1 MYTMKQNEKFW
12 KKTEKSEKYKKSIKW
27 IIAEEKKKK
36 RFFTWL
42 EESASQAFGSP
53 ES

>member
-1 MYTMKQNEKFW
+1 MKQNEKFW
-12 KKTEKSEKYKKSIKW
+12 KNTEKSEKIQKKW
-27 IIAEEKKKK
+27 IIAEEKKEEI
-36 RFFTWL
+36 FFTWL